1 MAGLFLTLGCLFL
14 AGLAVEY
21 VGRRTRL
28 PRVSL
33 LIALGIV
40 VGPPGFDLLPG
51 LAAEWH
57 EPLTVIALTMVAFLL
72 GGALTRQDLQRQGR
86 AILMI
91 SAAIVLVTLGCVATG
106 LYLIGTSPALALLLA
121 GIATATDPAA
131 TRDVIV
137 QTGAKGDFPDTLTGI
152 VAIDDAWG
160 LLAFALVML
169 AAGAL
174 TGESAAD
181 VIPAAAWELGGALT
195 LGAALGL
202 PAAYLTGRVRPGE
215 PLQMEALAVVFLC
228 AGAAERLGVSPLI
241 AGMTAGA
248 LVANLA
254 RHHVR
259 PFREIEHI
267 QWPFMLLFFVLAGAA
282 LDVAQLAAIGGTGAA
297 FILLRVLG
305 RALGGW
311 SGAALASV
319 PRSYRAWIGPA
330 LLPQAGVAVGMALL
344 AGRHFPDL
352 AATLV
357 TLTVGTTVVFELAG
371 PLATA
376 LALRRVAAA
385 GPPQKPWRS

>member
-1 MAGLFLTLGCLFL
+1 VAGLFLTLGCLFL

-51 LAAEWH
+51 LATDWH

-72 GGALTRQDLQRQGR
+72 GGALTRQDLQRHGR
-86 AILMI
+86 AIL
-91 SAAIVLVTLGCVATG
+91 
-106 LYLIGTSPALALLLA
+106 LI
-121 GIATATDPAA
+121 
-131 TRDVIV
+131 
-137 QTGAKGDFPDTLTGI
+137 
-152 VAIDDAWG
+152 
-160 LLAFALVML
+160 
-169 AAGAL
+169 
-174 TGESAAD
+174 
-181 VIPAAAWELGGALT
+181 
-195 LGAALGL
+195 
-202 PAAYLTGRVRPGE
+202 
-215 PLQMEALAVVFLC
+215 LC

-267 QWPFMLLFFVLAGAA
+267 QWPFILLFFVLAGAA
-282 LDVAQLAAIGGTGAA
+282 LDVAQLAAIGGTGAV

-311 SGAALASV
+311 SGAARRL
-319 PRSYRAWIGPA
+319 RAFRDLTGP
-330 LLPQAGVAVGMALL
+330 GSD
-344 AGRHFPDL
+344 RHFCRRQASPW
-352 AATLV
+352 AWHCWPAGISPTL
-357 TLTVGTTVVFELAG
+357 
-371 PLATA
+371 
-376 LALRRVAAA
+376 
-385 GPPQKPWRS
+385 PPR